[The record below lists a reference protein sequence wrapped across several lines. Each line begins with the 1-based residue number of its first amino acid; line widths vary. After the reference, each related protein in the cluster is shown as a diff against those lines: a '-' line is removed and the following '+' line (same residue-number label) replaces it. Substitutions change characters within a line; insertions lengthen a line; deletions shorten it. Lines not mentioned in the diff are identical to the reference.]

1 MCAATSE
8 GTPERHDDDQ
18 GPITDAGV
26 AAVLRPFVRA
36 TRPLLGA
43 LSDSDP
49 FGLQERARREQADP
63 ATDADERRLHEK
75 VLDRLAETRVPGTA
89 AWAQMDAD
97 ERSEWWVRRVGR
109 LTSLVAAVPGFGGAV
124 TSRLPIT
131 TALGAVA
138 QGLVLCAVAD
148 EHGVHDEG
156 EVVALLGAV
165 LFHRDLS
172 PTPRADLSEDTD
184 AQVDARAAE
193 LTGDLEQE
201 KAPTLQRIAGA
212 VWRMGRALLAVEGEL
227 GKRPHGGRISA
238 VLSLIPVVGVAGKYI
253 GEWSGLQKAAK
264 AGEQWIHARHP

>member
-8 GTPERHDDDQ
+8 STQDGHDDR

-36 TRPLLGA
+36 TRPLLRA

-49 FGLQERARREQADP
+49 FGLQHRARRAQADP
-63 ATDADERRLHEK
+63 ATAADERKLHDK
-75 VLDRLAETRVPGTA
+75 VLDRLADSHVPGTA

-97 ERSEWWVRRVGR
+97 ERSQWWVRRVGR
-109 LTSLVAAVPGFGGAV
+109 LTSLVAAVPGFGGV
-124 TSRLPIT
+124 ITSRLPIT

-148 EHGVHDEG
+148 EHGVHDEA

-165 LFHRDLS
+165 MFRRDLS
-172 PTPRADLSEDTD
+172 PAPRAELTETTD
-184 AQVDARAAE
+184 AQVDARADE
-193 LTGDLEQE
+193 LTGDLTQE
-201 KAPTLQRIAGA
+201 KAPTLQRVARA

-227 GKRPHGGRISA
+227 GKRPHGGRISGW
-238 VLSLIPVVGVAGKYI
+238 LSLLPVVGVAGKYI
-253 GEWSGLQKAAK
+253 GEWSGLKQAAK
-264 AGEQWIHARHP
+264 AGENWIHARHP